1 MELVTCGQGGILV
14 AATSDALRRHLVQ
27 SKTGDPLGTGA
38 PRPPAPSDP
47 DEYDLGRENALYARS
62 MFSEKERRKIDAV
75 GILSIDRIRRL
86 VADHTIADEESDA
99 AATATSIDPE
109 MILRIDAHTN
119 YKVFLA
125 GDNIYTREELYD
137 NFPFYELGVQP
148 EAVFAPQEVG
158 KFANGTQIYYRARDA
173 HGDGFSHGPA
183 QVAKTKVYI
192 GRQDWTDFEAV
203 ARLAR
208 SSVRIMSA
216 RRISGAM
223 PPAAASPAAM
233 TALSAA
239 PGTAPD
245 TAVSP
250 APTLSAAVPP
260 ALDAVA
266 PAPPLRV
273 EVMSLR
279 GEVAALANEIAALRA
294 EVVPLV

>member
-86 VADHTIADEESDA
+86 VADHTIADEETD
-99 AATATSIDPE
+99 ATATSIDPE

-158 KFANGTQIYYRARDA
+158 KFINGTQIYYRARDA

-223 PPAAASPAAM
+223 PPAAAASPAAAVSSPTASPAAM
-233 TALSAA
+233 TA
-239 PGTAPD
+239 
-245 TAVSP
+245 P
-250 APTLSAAVPP
+250 AAAVPP
-260 ALDAVA
+260 APDAA

-294 EVVPLV
+294 EVAALRAEVVPLV